1 MCGANPRQFSVQQ
14 SKQAKKTKQIQV
26 KFIKEESIFN
36 LIDSESLE
44 LYRQMMADR
53 YGNLHDEEE

>member
-1 MCGANPRQFSVQQ
+1 M
-14 SKQAKKTKQIQV
+14 KKTKQIQV

-44 LYRQMMADR
+44 LYRQMMVDR
-53 YGNLHDEEE
+53 HGYFKDEEE

>member
-1 MCGANPRQFSVQQ
+1 M
-14 SKQAKKTKQIQV
+14 KKTKQIQV
-26 KFIKEESIFN
+26 NFFKEESIFN

-53 YGNLHDEEE
+53 YNSPNDEEE

>member
-1 MCGANPRQFSVQQ
+1 M
-14 SKQAKKTKQIQV
+14 KKSKQIQV
-26 KFIKEESIFN
+26 KFFKEESIFN

-53 YGNLHDEEE
+53 YGALNEEEE

>member
-1 MCGANPRQFSVQQ
+1 M
-14 SKQAKKTKQIQV
+14 KKTKQIQV

-53 YGNLHDEEE
+53 YGHLNNECHKIFY